1 MAEASASVM
10 HLARLRAAGTVDG
23 PVPSFG
29 RAAAAK
35 AGRAIVDTGRPGR
48 PSHMLGWA
56 AGFEPAAGDDTGV
69 VRHRPSAW
77 LLLTFAACLRACWT
91 DLDEHP
97 FPGRDTSE
105 DEILDA
111 LATIGSLS
119 GPSLDGGLAV
129 ERHQKSALRKL
140 REAGLLERDEMAV
153 RLGPQV
159 AVWSDGQVEVLR
171 TIWDRMPAAPG
182 AGP

>member
-1 MAEASASVM
+1 MAELSASVM
-10 HLARLRAAGTVDG
+10 HLARLRAAGTLDG
-23 PVPSFG
+23 PVPSFA

-35 AGRAIVDTGRPGR
+35 AGRTVVDTGRPGK
-48 PSHMLGWA
+48 PSHSLGWT
-56 AGFEPAAGDDTGV
+56 AGSEPRGGDDTGV

-77 LLLTFAACLRACWT
+77 LLLTFAACLRACWA

-97 FPGRDTSE
+97 FPGRGASE

-119 GPSLDGGLAV
+119 GLSLDGGLAV
-129 ERHQKSALRKL
+129 ERHQKGALRKL
-140 REAGLLERDEMAV
+140 RDAGLLDPDEMTV

-159 AVWSDGQVEVLR
+159 AVWSHGQVDVLR
-171 TIWDRMPAAPG
+171 TVWDRMPAAPG
-182 AGP
+182 AVP